1 MRKILLILFTV
12 ILFLIFVSWYNAN
25 PRVIISQLIKNK
37 GISIKTGQLR
47 YRVYLLKIFPI
58 GEAILGAED
67 VEEYKGQ
74 KVYHLNGTANNS
86 RLFSHFFKAYATLDS
101 YIEMQQL
108 NPILFKQK
116 LVVTG
121 KPDLYREVFY
131 DQTNHIMSIEGVRRQ
146 ILPNTQDPLSLIFN
160 IKHMDFNKI
169 KELEMNINTN
179 QKNYILKGIVQSRDI
194 SIHKKTYKIAF
205 LETTI
210 KRRDKS
216 PYHQSRISIVLLKDK
231 ENIPILIKIF
241 ASGMLINARLI
252 DIQ

>member
-12 ILFLIFVSWYNAN
+12 ILFLIFVSWYNAS

-37 GISIKTGQLR
+37 GIKTGQLR

-58 GEAILGAED
+58 GEAVLGAED

-160 IKHMDFNKI
+160 IKHMDFDKI

-194 SIHKKTYKIAF
+194 SIHKKTYKIAS